1 MPFIIIGSH
10 WINVI
15 LARYTIRSF
24 GIRRNEQIAVH
35 ATVRGEKA
43 REILEKALKVKEFE
57 LNVSARTFK
66 SGLLQ

>member
-1 MPFIIIGSH
+1 M
-10 WINVI
+10 

-57 LNVSARTFK
+57 LNVSNN
-66 SGLLQ
+66 